1 MRVPRLNPDSAFLYA
16 VTCPAERRIA
26 LPARNAALVS
36 STSIRLGKHVFTRLR
51 DDQGLPK
58 NNACRPTENGRK
70 QMYIARKLIVLFA
83 SASLG
88 IGAMAPA
95 FAQNDMAAGGNA
107 AATGASAA
115 KPTKAQRKQAR
126 KEARAKKNAELKKLE
141 DAGYQPGRPNDL
153 NYPQDLQ
160 NAQKKAGIGQG
171 ASQ

>member
-1 MRVPRLNPDSAFLYA
+1 
-16 VTCPAERRIA
+16 
-26 LPARNAALVS
+26 
-36 STSIRLGKHVFTRLR
+36 
-51 DDQGLPK
+51 
-58 NNACRPTENGRK
+58 
-70 QMYIARKLIVLFA
+70 MYIARKLIVLFA

-88 IGAMAPA
+88 IGAVAPA
-95 FAQNDMAAGGNA
+95 FAQNNTAGGDNA

-126 KEARAKKNAELKKLE
+126 QEARAKKNAELKKLE
-141 DAGYQPGRPNDL
+141 DAGYQPGRANDL

>member
-1 MRVPRLNPDSAFLYA
+1 
-16 VTCPAERRIA
+16 
-26 LPARNAALVS
+26 
-36 STSIRLGKHVFTRLR
+36 
-51 DDQGLPK
+51 
-58 NNACRPTENGRK
+58 
-70 QMYIARKLIVLFA
+70 MYLARKLIVLIA

-88 IGAMAPA
+88 IGAIAPA
-95 FAQNDMAAGGNA
+95 FAQNDTAGADNT
-107 AATGASAA
+107 AATGASASTA

-160 NAQKKAGIGQG
+160 DAQKKAGIGQG

>member
-1 MRVPRLNPDSAFLYA
+1 M
-16 VTCPAERRIA
+16 
-26 LPARNAALVS
+26 
-36 STSIRLGKHVFTRLR
+36 H
-51 DDQGLPK
+51 
-58 NNACRPTENGRK
+58 
-70 QMYIARKLIVLFA
+70 IARKLIVLFA

-88 IGAMAPA
+88 IGAIAPA
-95 FAQNDMAAGGNA
+95 YAQNTDASGGDNA
-107 AATGASAA
+107 ATAGAAASAA

-141 DAGYQPGRPNDL
+141 DAGYKPTANDP